1 MNTYDQQWFLHQNTP
16 EEEICIQEISQALNL
31 SPLLAKLLVKRKILS
46 SHEAEKFLFGTLSH
60 LPNPFLLTDMDRAI
74 ARILKALQEKERIL
88 LFGDYDVDGITGTAQ
103 LKSFLKEMGQT
114 PESFLPHR
122 LHDGYGLTES
132 TVKKII
138 SLKPKL
144 LITID
149 NGTRS
154 REAILHM
161 KEQGIDT
168 IVIDHHETPSEKEK
182 MPVSALVNPKGIN
195 HHFQEKNIASAGLV
209 FLLLMALRSKMREAG
224 TSHLPNLKRYL
235 DLACL
240 GTIADVVPLTGTNR
254 LLVKYGLEELA
265 VSKREGIIALKEVAA
280 ITPPLGVTSV
290 AFRIAPRINAA
301 GRMDDPKQALDLLLS
316 ETPEEAQRLAAT
328 LEDFN
333 RQRQKVEEVA
343 VLEAIEQVEQNQLD
357 RKGIVVASAR
367 WHLGVVGIVAARL
380 TEKFHRPAIVLSL
393 STDGKEAK
401 GSARTVSG
409 VSVYEALKQIEN
421 EMLRFGGHDAAA
433 GMSVLAS
440 NLENFSKKFDA
451 SVKNIWNEA
460 PSPKLFIDAP
470 LELKD
475 INLELM
481 KSLSLLEPHGA
492 GNPEPT
498 FITTETRAE
507 GCRVVGKN
515 HLKLSVRKGDHRLD
529 AIGFQ
534 WAPYL
539 ETALKNDLHNLAYY
553 PQINVWNGLESIQ
566 LKLKSILPV

>member
-1 MNTYDQQWFLHQNTP
+1 MTP
-16 EEEICIQEISQALNL
+16 VWTLRTLSTEQEIQKINL
-31 SPLLAKLLVKRKILS
+31 IQKLGLHPLLAQLLLQRNLMEES
-46 SHEAEKFLFGTLSH
+46 SIQSFLHGTLAD
-60 LPNPFLLTDMDRAI
+60 LPNPFLLTGMDQAVT
-74 ARILKALQEKERIL
+74 RILKAIHDKERIL

-103 LKSFLKEMGQT
+103 LKAFLKEIKCVT
-114 PESFLPHR
+114 EVFLPHR
-122 LHDGYGLTES
+122 LNDGYGLTES

-138 SLKPKL
+138 LLKPKL

-154 REAILHM
+154 REAIAHL
-161 KEQGIDT
+161 KEEGIET
-168 IVIDHHETPSEKEK
+168 IVIDHHEAPSEKEGP
-182 MPVSALVNPKGIN
+182 PVTALINPKGIN
-195 HHFQEKNIASAGLV
+195 PDFYEKNIASAGLV
-209 FLLLMALRSKMREAG
+209 FLLLMALRSKMRESG
-224 TSHLPNLKRYL
+224 ISDLPNLKRYL

-240 GTIADVVPLTGTNR
+240 GTIADVVPLIGTNR
-254 LLVKYGLEELA
+254 LLVKYGLEELTI
-265 VSKREGIIALKEVAA
+265 SKRLGIIALKEVSS

-290 AFRIAPRINAA
+290 SFRIAPRINAA
-301 GRMDDPKQALDLLLS
+301 GRMDDPKQALDLLLA

-357 RKGIVVASAR
+357 RQGIVVASSR

-380 TEKFHRPAIVLSL
+380 TEKFHRPAIVLSI

-401 GSARTVSG
+401 GSARTVTG
-409 VSVYEALKQIEN
+409 VSVYQALKNIEN

-433 GMSVLAS
+433 GMSVLVS
-440 NLENFSKKFDA
+440 NLENFSKKFDL
-451 SVKNIWNEA
+451 SVKNIWNEVPA
-460 PSPKLFIDAP
+460 SKLFIDAP

-481 KSLSLLEPHGA
+481 KSLNLLEPHGA

-498 FITTETRAE
+498 FMATENRAE

-553 PQINVWNGLESIQ
+553 PQINVWNGRESIQ
-566 LKLKSILPV
+566 LKLKSITPHLI